1 MWPRLVTRLGSVVIG
16 IVIGSG
22 MAGLLVAWTNEGVYM
37 TTPTQKIRAGK
48 KKSKIKIKCIVD
60 IVSLNVAIMQTC

>member
-48 KKSKIKIKCIVD
+48 KKK
-60 IVSLNVAIMQTC
+60 